1 MTDNLRKL
9 HALAGIGFLMLFVAT
24 GQMMGFNAPPV
35 PELPM
40 AERMIFRSRHLY
52 LLFIALINLLVA
64 LRYVLPAAGGRRHAA
79 LAGSLLT
86 LLAGPLFAVAYFLEA
101 EGGAGPGWFSSL
113 GAYATL
119 AGVLLYSITTA
130 GRAAP

>member
-1 MTDNLRKL
+1 MTENLRKL
-9 HALAGIGFLMLFVAT
+9 HVLAGIAFLMLFVVT
-24 GQMMGFNAPPV
+24 GQMMGFNDPPV
-35 PELPM
+35 PALPL

-64 LRYVLPAAGGRRHAA
+64 LRYVLPEAGGRRRAA

-86 LLAGPLFAVAYFLEA
+86 LLAGPLFALAYFVEA
-101 EGGAGPGWFSSL
+101 EAGSGPGWFSSL

-130 GRAAP
+130 RRDAA